1 MRLPFSTLVLSAT
14 ALFSFFPSPTL
25 SIHPH
30 ALSHRE
36 HGRSPA
42 SLVLTSRQHRI
53 ARDLLDVC
61 INANVNLAANAS
73 QLLGL
78 GSLLGDLDLGTNVQ
92 LCLCLKVPLFL
103 QEVRIC
109 AKFVRI

>member
-14 ALFSFFPSPTL
+14 ALFSLFPSPVL

-30 ALSHRE
+30 ALSRRE
-36 HGRSPA
+36 HGRSPPA
-42 SLVLTSRQHRI
+42 HVLTSRQHRM

-61 INANVNLAANAS
+61 INANVDLAANAS

-78 GSLLGDLDLGTNVQ
+78 GSLLGDLNLDTNIQ
-92 LCLCLKVPLFL
+92 LCLCLKVLFFF
-103 QEVRIC
+103 I
-109 AKFVRI
+109 